1 MLCFTLLSYGLKEL
15 IINAYKST
23 QKTIIMYYTINYLW
37 HMTVDARMSLLN
49 KKQSGSH
56 TISLPLSNLNSLY
69 SAPYFY
75 LNDSTLSTWK
85 FLISL
90 TDTKIGNTIIT
101 TKKNTEITYENFS
114 VAVAVL
120 WETIFM
126 RQLITNIEYASVN
139 VTNI

>member
-1 MLCFTLLSYGLKEL
+1 
-15 IINAYKST
+15 
-23 QKTIIMYYTINYLW
+23 
-37 HMTVDARMSLLN
+37 MTVDARMSLLN

-69 SAPYFY
+69 SAPYFL

-126 RQLITNIEYASVN
+126 KQLITNIEYASVN